1 MAEEINALAPE
12 KEQDTNE
19 LRRIRVE
26 KLEALQA
33 EGNDPFHITLAEQTH
48 TAAKIVENYD
58 ELEGKDVSI
67 CGRIMTWRD
76 MGKANFIDIRDRSGR
91 MQIYVRMNDIGE
103 EEFAAFKKWD
113 IGDIIEVKGFV
124 FRTRRGEISVHA
136 KQVRLLTKSLL
147 PLPEKFHGL
156 KDTDTRYRQRYLDLI
171 MNPEVKDTFYKRSK
185 IISEIR
191 RYLDSL
197 DFMEVETPM
206 LVSNAGGAAA
216 RPFFT
221 HHNALDEDFKL
232 RISLELYL
240 KRLIV
245 GGMERVYEIGRVFRN
260 EGLDTRHNP
269 EFTLME
275 LYQAYTDYHG
285 MMDLVEGLIRH
296 TAKTVLGSAVVK
308 YGDIELDFESD
319 FERITMLDAVK
330 KYAGIDFDALT
341 FEEACVLAKEKGIEF
356 EPRHKKGDLL
366 SMFFEEFVEENLVQP
381 TFVIDYPVEVS
392 PLTKRKPSKPEYT
405 ERFELFV
412 AGRELANAYSELND
426 PIDQRGRFEAQE
438 ELLAAGDEEANHTD
452 EDFLT
457 ALEYGMPPT
466 GGIGIGIDRLV
477 MLLTDSAAIRD
488 VLLFPTMKS
497 LGE

>member
-76 MGKANFIDIRDRSGR
+76 MGKANFIHIRARSGR

-171 MNPEVKDTFYKRSK
+171 MTPEV
-185 IISEIR
+185 
-191 RYLDSL
+191 
-197 DFMEVETPM
+197 
-206 LVSNAGGAAA
+206 
-216 RPFFT
+216 
-221 HHNALDEDFKL
+221 
-232 RISLELYL
+232 
-240 KRLIV
+240 
-245 GGMERVYEIGRVFRN
+245 
-260 EGLDTRHNP
+260 
-269 EFTLME
+269 
-275 LYQAYTDYHG
+275 
-285 MMDLVEGLIRH
+285 
-296 TAKTVLGSAVVK
+296 
-308 YGDIELDFESD
+308 
-319 FERITMLDAVK
+319 
-330 KYAGIDFDALT
+330 
-341 FEEACVLAKEKGIEF
+341 
-356 EPRHKKGDLL
+356 
-366 SMFFEEFVEENLVQP
+366 
-381 TFVIDYPVEVS
+381 
-392 PLTKRKPSKPEYT
+392 
-405 ERFELFV
+405 
-412 AGRELANAYSELND
+412 
-426 PIDQRGRFEAQE
+426 
-438 ELLAAGDEEANHTD
+438 
-452 EDFLT
+452 
-457 ALEYGMPPT
+457 
-466 GGIGIGIDRLV
+466 
-477 MLLTDSAAIRD
+477 
-488 VLLFPTMKS
+488 
-497 LGE
+497 